1 MSEHRPRKRFG
12 QHFLHDP
19 GVIDRIIGAIGVS
32 PDDRVVEIGPG
43 EGALTEPLLKRVNR
57 LDVVELDRD
66 LATRLKERT
75 GDPGELRVHESDE
88 LEFDFCSLATDDTHL
103 RVVGNLPYNI
113 STPLLFRLLQQRH
126 CIADIHVMLQKEV
139 ADRIVATPG
148 TSAYGRLGI
157 MLQLYCDV
165 ERLFRVGAGAFRPPP
180 KVESAVLRLQPLP
193 RPRFEVRD
201 QVAFAELVKQAF
213 GQRRKTLRN
222 AAGRLLDTAQIEA
235 AGIDPGLR
243 PEQLSVEQFARL
255 SDQIHMR
262 P

>member
-1 MSEHRPRKRFG
+1 MTEHRPRKRFG

-19 GVIDRIIGAIGVS
+19 GVIDRIIGAIGVL

-43 EGALTEPLLKRVNR
+43 EGALTKPLLERVKQ

-66 LATRLKERT
+66 LAARLET
-75 GDPGELRVHESDE
+75 DAYGPGELRVHQGDA
-88 LEFDFCSLATDDTHL
+88 LEFDFCSLAAGDVRL

-126 CIADIHVMLQKEV
+126 CIADMHVMLQKEV
-139 ADRIVATPG
+139 ADRIVAGPG
-148 TSAYGRLGI
+148 TSNYGRLSV
-157 MLQLYCDV
+157 MLQFYCDV
-165 ERLFRVGAGAFRPPP
+165 ERLLRVGAGAFRPPP
-180 KVESAVLRLQPLP
+180 KVESAVLRLRPLP

-201 QVAFAELVKQAF
+201 EAAFAELVKQSC

-222 AAGRLLDTAQIEA
+222 AAGRLLETAQIEA
-235 AGIDPGLR
+235 AGVDPGLR
-243 PEQLSVEQFARL
+243 PERLSVEQFARL
-255 SDQIHMR
+255 SDQIDMC

>member
-1 MSEHRPRKRFG
+1 MNEHRPRKRFG

-19 GVIDRIIGAIGVS
+19 GAIDRIIGAMNVS

-43 EGALTEPLLKRVNR
+43 EGALTEPLLERVNR

-66 LATRLKERT
+66 LAERLKKADP
-75 GDPGELRVHESDE
+75 GPGELHVHQGDA
-88 LEFDFCSLATDDTHL
+88 LEFDFCSLATDNKQL

-126 CIADIHVMLQKEV
+126 CIADMHVMLQKEV

-148 TSAYGRLGI
+148 TSDYGRLGV
-157 MLQLYCDV
+157 MVQFYCDV

-180 KVESAVLRLQPLP
+180 KVQSAVLRLRPLP
-193 RPRFEVRD
+193 RPRYEVRD
-201 QVAFAELVKQAF
+201 EAAFAELVKQAF

-222 AAGRLLDTAQIEA
+222 AAGRLLDTAQIET

-255 SDQIHMR
+255 SDQMDMC